1 MLPLNEAGCVFSGQ
15 VRSLSMASSHFSH
28 GSFEDLFVRDGA
40 GDERRGS
47 RQRHEEH
54 SGQHA
59 QFLFRPRASWRM
71 VTVFSAG
78 ESQSESGCFERGA
91 SWSFKQFW
99 ITFTYTFT
107 TMGGSWKYLVNYNG
121 RTSRHLSFELLVTVA
136 CVYRKSLCKES
147 GGSAQQ
153 PKQ

>member
-1 MLPLNEAGCVFSGQ
+1 
-15 VRSLSMASSHFSH
+15 MASSHFSH

-91 SWSFKQFW
+91 SWSLTVLNHFHVYFHH
-99 ITFTYTFT
+99 
-107 TMGGSWKYLVNYNG
+107 NG
-121 RTSRHLSFELLVTVA
+121 RIMEI
-136 CVYRKSLCKES
+136 S
-147 GGSAQQ
+147 G
-153 PKQ
+153 